1 MNLRTVTKAAS
12 VLAMAAVMSF
22 NTHVVTTAQ
31 AEMLST
37 EAAISKYAAHADR
50 QFLLSEIQ
58 RDEIRQEI
66 IDMGVDP
73 DEAEARLM
81 ALTDEE
87 VAQMVEQMD
96 AGSAGADGIIG
107 ALFTVFVILLV
118 TDILC
123 LTKVFNFTRCAR

>member
-1 MNLRTVTKAAS
+1 MNLRTMTKAAS
-12 VLAMAAVMSF
+12 VLGLAAVLTF
-22 NTHVVTTAQ
+22 NTYAITKAQ

-37 EAAISKYAAHADR
+37 EAAIADYAAHADR

-73 DEAEARLM
+73 AEAEARLM

-87 VAQMVEQMD
+87 VAMMVDQMD
-96 AGSAGADGIIG
+96 TGSAGASGIVG